1 MATRHQPEM
10 RIAIL
15 AAIEA
20 GHQRTDEISAAT
32 GITTKGVCTRLC
44 YMREL
49 GLVNSVA
56 TKSARNSSINIWR
69 LGPAPDLGIDA
80 EVHSNADERQVV
92 IKTTYPADGKRDPLV
107 AALFGAPASARR
119 LTPKQSAPRC
129 CACGVEQGAQ
139 HLAGCIVPMVA
150 A

>member
-1 MATRHQPEM
+1 MKGQYKPEQ
-10 RIAIL
+10 RAAIL

-20 GHQRTDEISAAT
+20 GHQRTEEISAAT
-32 GITTKGVCTRLC
+32 GISTKGVSSRLC

-69 LGPAPDLGIDA
+69 LGPAPELGVDA
-80 EVHSNADERQVV
+80 EVHSKADERQVV

-107 AALFGAPASARR
+107 TALFGAPVSARR
-119 LTPKQSAPRC
+119 PAPKQSAPRC
-129 CACGVEQGAQ
+129 CGCGVEQGAQ
-139 HLAGCIVPMVA
+139 HRTGCIVPMVA

>member
-1 MATRHQPEM
+1 MAAHHQPEL

-20 GHQRTDEISAAT
+20 GDQRTEEISAAT
-32 GITTKGVCTRLC
+32 GIPTKGVSSRLC

-69 LGPAPDLGIDA
+69 LGPAPELGVDA
-80 EVHSNADERQVV
+80 EVHSKADERLVV

-107 AALFGAPASARR
+107 AALFGAPASTRHPA
-119 LTPKQSAPRC
+119 PKQGAPRC

-139 HLAGCIVPMVA
+139 HRTGCIVPMVA